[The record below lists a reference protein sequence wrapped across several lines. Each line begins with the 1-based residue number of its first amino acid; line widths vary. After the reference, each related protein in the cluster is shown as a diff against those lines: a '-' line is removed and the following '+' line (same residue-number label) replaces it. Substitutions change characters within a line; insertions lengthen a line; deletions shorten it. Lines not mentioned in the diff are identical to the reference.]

1 MHTLPSIAR
10 TGLDAAR
17 LRLDAAA
24 NNIANLQT
32 AGYRR
37 QFVQQEALPEG
48 GVAASVGRALETTA
62 NLAGDLV
69 EQMAAA
75 YSFRANLRVIETGQ
89 ALLGTLL
96 DTTA

>member
-1 MHTLPSIAR
+1 MNALSSIAR
-10 TGLDAAR
+10 SGLDAAL

-24 NNIANLQT
+24 NNIANVQT

-37 QFVQQEALPEG
+37 QFAGQQALAEG
-48 GVAASVGRALETTA
+48 GVVASVGRSPGTTA
-62 NLAGDLV
+62 NLAEDLV

-75 YSFRANLRVIETGQ
+75 YSFKANLRVIETGH

-96 DTTA
+96 DATA